1 MSEPFRP
8 TMPEPR
14 IVKLPRNGPKP
25 GQSTS
30 AWLYGKD
37 RNCQAERDAAQWQ
50 AIKKAPQGANEQL

>member
-1 MSEPFRP
+1 MSDFFRP

-14 IVKLPRNGPKP
+14 IVILNRYGPKH

-37 RNCQAERDAAQWQ
+37 RNCQAERDAAKWQ
-50 AIKKAPQGANEQL
+50 PIKKAPQGASEQL

>member
-1 MSEPFRP
+1 MSEPFRQV
-8 TMPEPR
+8 MPEPR

-25 GQSTS
+25 GQSAS

-50 AIKKAPQGANEQL
+50 VIKKAPQGASEQL

>member
-37 RNCQAERDAAQWQ
+37 KNCQAERDAAKWTIPLQ
-50 AIKKAPQGANEQL
+50 ADKP

>member
-1 MSEPFRP
+1 
-8 TMPEPR
+8 MPEPR

-30 AWLYGKD
+30 AWLHGKD

-50 AIKKAPQGANEQL
+50 SIKKAPQGASEQL